1 MADTVAEL
9 AERGLKLSPEDRAR
23 LVDLLLAAP
32 DESMQTQI
40 DDAWRSELHRRV
52 TAYDRG
58 ETVLHNV
65 DDVLAEAKLIAP

>member
-23 LVDLLLAAP
+23 LVDLLLDAP

>member
-23 LVDLLLAAP
+23 LVVLLLAAP

-40 DDAWRSELHRRV
+40 DDAWRSELRRRV

>member
-32 DESMQTQI
+32 DESMQTQF

>member
-1 MADTVAEL
+1 
-9 AERGLKLSPEDRAR
+9 
-23 LVDLLLAAP
+23 
-32 DESMQTQI
+32 MQTQF

-65 DDVLAEAKLIAP
+65 DDVLAEAKLSAP

>member
-32 DESMQTQI
+32 DESMQTQF
-40 DDAWRSELHRRV
+40 DDAWRSELRRRV

>member
-23 LVDLLLAAP
+23 LVDLLLDAP
-32 DESMQTQI
+32 DESMQNQI

>member
-40 DDAWRSELHRRV
+40 DDAWRSELRRRV